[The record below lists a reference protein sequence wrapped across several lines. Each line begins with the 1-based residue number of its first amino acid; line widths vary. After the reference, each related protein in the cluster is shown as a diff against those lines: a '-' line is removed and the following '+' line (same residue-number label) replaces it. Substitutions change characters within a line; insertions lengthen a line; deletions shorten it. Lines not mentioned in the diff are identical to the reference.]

1 MIIHTHFET
10 TSAFPSADV
19 QRLISLWKHSWEING
34 FTAVITNKEF
44 IESRKQD
51 KAVKEFTDKISSF
64 PSVNG
69 PGFDRSAFN
78 RWISAY
84 IIAKELNAKICTSEC
99 DVINYGYSPEMLAK
113 LNPGNINIADR
124 DGCPVLGYGDVDA
137 FRYLITKMKDH
148 VLTNED
154 QFENRPHLSDQD
166 FISRYVAGSEKFTSF
181 ANDVA
186 SVFTTPLWESFKLV
200 HYGNPFMMMNGIDV
214 IKVPKVD
221 TIQSLKPMPTWVDDL
236 KAMLSSHLSAV
247 KEENYR
253 LHSSLNKSKW
263 IRLGR
268 KIGLLSY

>member
-1 MIIHTHFET
+1 M
-10 TSAFPSADV
+10 
-19 QRLISLWKHSWEING
+19 NG

-84 IIAKELNAKICTSEC
+84 IIAKELNVKICTSEC

-113 LNPGNINIADR
+113 LNTGNINIADR
-124 DGCPVLGYGDVDA
+124 DGCPVLGYGNVDA

-154 QFENRPHLSDQD
+154 QFENRSHLSDQD
-166 FISRYVAGSEKFTSF
+166 FIIRYVAGSENFTSF

-200 HYGNPFMMMNGIDV
+200 HYGNPFMMGNGINV
-214 IKVPKVD
+214 LNTPKVE
-221 TIQSLKPMPTWVDDL
+221 TIQNIRPITGWDDDF
-236 KAMLSSHLSAV
+236 KIMLSSYVDAKTATLSSEYSAKISQIQNENKKLNLILKTINNSKVV
-247 KEENYR
+247 K
-253 LHSSLNKSKW
+253 LAKK
-263 IRLGR
+263 LGLVHTEDFV
-268 KIGLLSY
+268 GN